1 MPLSVTSLV
10 SGLCYIIQPQSL
22 DLNVGGNCGNCG
34 NFPHL
39 PLEGEDAGF
48 AGLVAADCVAGG
60 RVGCSDASGRVGE
73 GTASLMYI

>member
-10 SGLCYIIQPQSL
+10 SGLCHIIQPQGL
-22 DLNVGGNCGNCG
+22 YLNVGENCG

-60 RVGCSDASGRVGE
+60 RVGCSDASGGVGE
-73 GTASLMYI
+73 GTASLIYI